1 LIGTKREE
9 MSSREIKSTLVGE
22 KKRKEIRI
30 IIKNNTAKER
40 W

>member
-22 KKRKEIRI
+22 KKEKEM
-30 IIKNNTAKER
+30 KNNKKN
-40 W
+40 